1 MTQSLQGA
9 TSAFENDDLS
19 MPAKA
24 VYGWIVAGKRKSVTI
39 IEVAEAM
46 KMHRVTA
53 ALHLNALK
61 DNNLLDRFLGPGAN
75 SSHRWR
81 LTSGA

>member
-1 MTQSLQGA
+1 MTKPLAGA
-9 TSAFENDDLS
+9 VDAFENSEIS
-19 MPAKA
+19 MPARTIYA
-24 VYGWIVAGKRKSVTI
+24 WIMAGQRKSVTI

-81 LTSGA
+81 LTPEA